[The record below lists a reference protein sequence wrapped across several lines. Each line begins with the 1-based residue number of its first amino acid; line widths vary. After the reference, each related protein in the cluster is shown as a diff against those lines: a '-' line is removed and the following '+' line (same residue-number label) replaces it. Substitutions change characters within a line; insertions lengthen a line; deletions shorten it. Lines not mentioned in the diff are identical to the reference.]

1 MPFPWPLPRPSP
13 PDPLAVVTPL
23 LAAAAPEAVVM
34 PAPLEVGFTDVAA
47 ALEPAPP
54 PAAVTMPLP
63 WDCDLG
69 PCVPADAPSAVT
81 MPFDAVLGA
90 APLAVVSPLEDC
102 DELVEPLAVV
112 IPFEACP

>member
-1 MPFPWPLPRPSP
+1 M
-13 PDPLAVVTPL
+13 TPL
-23 LAAAAPEAVVM
+23 LAADAPVAVVM
-34 PAPLEVGFTDVAA
+34 PAPLDVGFTDVAA

-81 MPFDAVLGA
+81 MPLEPALGVT
-90 APLAVVSPLEDC
+90 PLAVVSPLEDC

-112 IPFEACP
+112 IPLEACP